1 MKTRVALAFPMLLFV
16 LASTADAQLKAGSP
30 EDEAFT
36 KIEAEKNNDAKLAL
50 LLQFETKFPTTGPK
64 TLATVYLM
72 TMDIYSEKDNKP
84 KIAEYGDKAIG
95 KDPDNVTAL
104 LRVSRIY
111 CAEKTNLPK
120 AVEYAEKAKSLIGNM
135 RSIPAP
141 TGQSDEQW
149 KQWLDANAQSADQY
163 ASYAK
168 MMQGISK

>member
-1 MKTRVALAFPMLLFV
+1 MKTCVALAFPLLFM

-36 KIEAEKNNDAKLAL
+36 KIEAEKNSEAKLAL

-64 TLATVYLM
+64 TLATVYLL

-95 KDPDNVTAL
+95 KDPENVTAL

-111 CAEKTNLPK
+111 SQRRPTCRK
-120 AVEYAEKAKSLIGNM
+120 
-135 RSIPAP
+135 RSSTPRKP
-141 TGQSDEQW
+141 SR
-149 KQWLDANAQSADQY
+149 S
-163 ASYAK
+163 
-168 MMQGISK
+168 